1 MKILLSND
9 DGAHAKGIAV
19 LYEALSQIA
28 EVTVVAPDRNCSG
41 ASNSLTL
48 LNPLRATRLDNGFI
62 SVNGT
67 PTDCV
72 HLGVNQLLE
81 QEPDLV
87 VAGINNGANLGDDTL
102 YSGTVAAATEGRH
115 LGLPAI
121 AVSLC
126 SKHETHYETA
136 AAVTVQ
142 LIKQLESHPL
152 PKDQIININVP
163 DIPLSELKGIQAC
176 RLGSRHKADTMTRQV
191 DPWGRDVYWYGTLG
205 AESDAG
211 EGTDFYAV
219 NHGYAAVTPLTV
231 DMTAH
236 TSIDAMN
243 VWLQEQKARAD

>member
-9 DGAHAKGIAV
+9 DGVHAKGIST
-19 LYEALSQIA
+19 LYEALSKIA
-28 EVTVVAPDRNCSG
+28 NVTVIAPDRNCSG

-48 LNPLRATRLDNGFI
+48 LNPLRATQLDNGFY

-72 HLGVNQLLE
+72 HLGVNQLLDE
-81 QEPDLV
+81 EPDLV

-126 SKHETHYETA
+126 SKKEAYYETA
-136 AAVTVQ
+136 AEVAVKI
-142 LIKQLESHPL
+142 IKQLSSHPL

-163 DIPLSELKGIQAC
+163 DIPLAELKGIKVT
-176 RLGSRHKADTMTRQV
+176 RLGARHKADTMTKQI
-191 DPWGRDVYWYGTLG
+191 DPWGRSIFWYGSLG
-205 AESDAG
+205 SESDAG

-219 NHGYAAVTPLTV
+219 NQGYAAVTPLKV

-236 TSIDAMN
+236 ESIDAMSS
-243 VWLQEQKARAD
+243 WLEGAN

>member
-9 DGAHAKGIAV
+9 DGVHAKGISV
-19 LYEALSQIA
+19 LYEALSKIA
-28 EVTVVAPDRNCSG
+28 DVTVIAPDRNCSG

-48 LNPLRATRLDNGFI
+48 LNPLRATQLENGFY

-72 HLGVNQLLE
+72 HLGVNQLLDE
-81 QEPDLV
+81 EPDLV

-126 SKHETHYETA
+126 SKKEANYETA
-136 AAVTVQ
+136 AEVAVKI
-142 LIKQLESHPL
+142 IKQLSSHPL

-163 DIPLSELKGIQAC
+163 DIPLAELKGVKVT
-176 RLGSRHKADTMTRQV
+176 RLGARHKADTMTEQI
-191 DPWGRDVYWYGTLG
+191 DPWGRSVFWYGSLG
-205 AESDAG
+205 SESDAG

-219 NHGYAAVTPLTV
+219 NQGYAAVTPLKV

-236 TSIDAMN
+236 ESIDAMSS
-243 VWLQEQKARAD
+243 WLEGSN

>member
-9 DGAHAKGIAV
+9 DGVHAKGIEV
-19 LYEALSQIA
+19 LYKALCEIA
-28 EVTVVAPDRNCSG
+28 EVAVIAPDRNCSG

-48 LNPLRATRLDNGFI
+48 INPLRATTLENGFV

-72 HLGVNQLLE
+72 HLGVNQLLDE
-81 QEPDLV
+81 APDLV

-126 SKHETHYETA
+126 SKREAHYETA
-136 AAVTVQ
+136 AAVTVK
-142 LIKQLESHPL
+142 LIKALKSHPL

-163 DIPLSELKGIQAC
+163 DIPLSELKGMQVT
-176 RLGSRHKADTMTRQV
+176 RLGARHKAETMTRQL
-191 DPWGRDVYWYGTLG
+191 DPWNRDVYWYGSLG
-205 AESDAG
+205 QELDAG
-211 EGTDFYAV
+211 EGTDFYAIKQ
-219 NHGYAAVTPLTV
+219 GYAAITPLKV

-236 TSIDAMN
+236 ESLDPLSSWIAE
-243 VWLQEQKARAD
+243 QE

>member
-9 DGAHAKGIAV
+9 DGVNAKGIDV
-19 LYEALSQIA
+19 LYKALNELA
-28 EVTVVAPDRNCSG
+28 NVTVVAPDRNCSG

-48 LNPLRATRLDNGFI
+48 LNPLRTAKLDNGFI

-72 HLGVNQLLE
+72 HLGVNQLVDST
-81 QEPDLV
+81 PDLV

-102 YSGTVAAATEGRH
+102 YSGTVAAAAEGRH

-126 SKHETHYETA
+126 SKQEAHYETA
-136 AAVTVQ
+136 AAVTVKI
-142 LIKQLESHPL
+142 IKALGSHPL

-163 DIPLSELKGIQAC
+163 DIPLSELKGVKVT
-176 RLGSRHKADTMTRQV
+176 RLGARHKADTMTKQC
-191 DPWGRDVYWYGTLG
+191 DPWNREIYWYGSLG
-205 AESDAG
+205 SESDAG

-219 NHGYAAVTPLTV
+219 NQGYASITPLTV

-236 TSIDAMN
+236 DSIDSLAT
-243 VWLQEQKARAD
+243 WLSAQE

>member
-9 DGAHAKGIAV
+9 DGVHAKGISV
-19 LYEALSQIA
+19 LYEALSKIA
-28 EVTVVAPDRNCSG
+28 DVTVIAPDRNCSG

-48 LNPLRATRLDNGFI
+48 LNPLRATQLENGFY

-72 HLGVNQLLE
+72 HLGVNQLLDE
-81 QEPDLV
+81 EPDLV

-126 SKHETHYETA
+126 SKKEANYETA
-136 AAVTVQ
+136 AEVAVKI
-142 LIKQLESHPL
+142 IKQLSSHPL

-163 DIPLSELKGIQAC
+163 DIPLAELKGVKVT
-176 RLGSRHKADTMTRQV
+176 RLGARHKADTMTEQI
-191 DPWGRDVYWYGTLG
+191 DPWGRSVFWYGSLG
-205 AESDAG
+205 SESDAG

-219 NHGYAAVTPLTV
+219 NQGYAAVTPLKV

-236 TSIDAMN
+236 ESIDAMSS
-243 VWLQEQKARAD
+243 WLEGAN

>member
-9 DGAHAKGIAV
+9 DGVHAKGISV
-19 LYEALSQIA
+19 LYDALSKIA
-28 EVTVVAPDRNCSG
+28 DVTVIAPDRNCSG

-48 LNPLRATRLDNGFI
+48 LNPLRATQLENGFY

-72 HLGVNQLLE
+72 HLGVNQLLDE
-81 QEPDLV
+81 EPDLV

-126 SKHETHYETA
+126 SKNEAHYETA
-136 AAVTVQ
+136 AEVTVNI
-142 LIKQLESHPL
+142 IKELHSHPL

-163 DIPLSELKGIQAC
+163 DIPLSELKGIKVT
-176 RLGSRHKADTMTRQV
+176 RLGARHKADTMTEQI
-191 DPWGRDVYWYGTLG
+191 DPWGRSVYWYGTLG
-205 AESDAG
+205 SESDAG

-219 NHGYAAVTPLTV
+219 NQDYVAVTPLKV

-236 TSIDAMN
+236 ESIDAMSS
-243 VWLQEQKARAD
+243 WLEGTK